1 MKYYQTPNTQLVR
14 LSSGEEVLTDTSFS
28 VASGGGIQSSA
39 MAPRRAVTPK
49 IP

>member
-39 MAPRRAVTPK
+39 MAPRRAAAPL
-49 IP
+49 